1 MDAEGVDPMAL
12 ERRSL
17 WRWPRHC
24 LAGGLTTLLFGLGLL
39 AAPALAGSGT
49 TRVEVLLQGM
59 ACSLCSGTIEERLQ
73 TLAAAGSVKLDLE
86 QRLLSL
92 TLRPGLR
99 VSDAQLRSLL
109 REVGYNVREI
119 RRLPASP

>member
-1 MDAEGVDPMAL
+1 MAL

-17 WRWPRHC
+17 WRWPRPD
-24 LAGGLTTLLFGLGLL
+24 LAGGLPALLISLGLL
-39 AAPALAGSGT
+39 TSPVLAGST
-49 TRVEVLLQGM
+49 STRVEVLLQGM
-59 ACSLCSGTIEERLQ
+59 ACSLCTGSIEERLQ